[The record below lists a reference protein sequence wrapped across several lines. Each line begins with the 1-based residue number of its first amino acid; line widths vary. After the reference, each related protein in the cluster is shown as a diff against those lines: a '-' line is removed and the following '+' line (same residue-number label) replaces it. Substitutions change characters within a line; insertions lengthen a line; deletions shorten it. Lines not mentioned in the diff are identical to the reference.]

1 MKAENR
7 RALEGLS
14 LFCHISG
21 LITVFL
27 GIIVVFMDIIS
38 GDFRH
43 IQVGIFICATGYAL
57 TKISAK
63 LAAILYTEREE

>member
-7 RALEGLS
+7 KALEGLS
-14 LFCHISG
+14 LFCHVGG
-21 LITVFL
+21 LITVYL
-27 GIIVVFMDIIS
+27 GIIVVFMDMIG

-57 TKISAK
+57 VKISAK
-63 LAAILYTEREE
+63 IAAILFTERED